1 MPYIIRPRIRTLA
14 VGLFAG
20 ALLTGAAP
28 AVAAAACPAVPA
40 SQVFGPLGDSAFYAL
55 VPGGTF
61 ESGAPGWSL
70 SQGEVI
76 SENVT
81 LTHRQRALV
90 IKPHG
95 RVVSPPFCVTNED
108 PTFRFLYRTV
118 RGGGKMNVGV
128 SWTDGS
134 GSSHETVVA
143 TLPSNPSWTASPV
156 LPLASVLPLANVST
170 LEGVRL
176 VFTATHPGLSFAIA
190 DVYIDP
196 YRR

>member
-1 MPYIIRPRIRTLA
+1 LA
-14 VGLFAG
+14 IALVVGAPLVG
-20 ALLTGAAP
+20 ALP
-28 AVAAAACPAVPA
+28 AAAAACPAVPA
-40 SQVFGPLGDSAFYAL
+40 SQVFAPLGDSASYAL

-61 ESGAPGWSL
+61 EASASGWSL
-70 SQGEVI
+70 SEGEVI

-81 LTHRQRALV
+81 LTHGKKALLV
-90 IKPHG
+90 KPRG
-95 RVVSPPFCVTNED
+95 RVVSPPFCVTSED

-118 RGGGKMNVGV
+118 HGAGKLNVGV
-128 SWTDGS
+128 SFTDQAGT
-134 GSSHETVVA
+134 SHETVVA
-143 TLPSNPSWTASPV
+143 ELPAKSSWTASPV
-156 LPLASVLPLANVST
+156 LPLSTVLPLETASS